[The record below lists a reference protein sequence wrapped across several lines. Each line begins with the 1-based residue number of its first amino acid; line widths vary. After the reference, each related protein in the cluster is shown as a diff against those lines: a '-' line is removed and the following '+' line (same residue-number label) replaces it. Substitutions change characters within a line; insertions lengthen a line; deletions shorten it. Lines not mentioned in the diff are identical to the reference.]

1 MSQPPGKDTR
11 SETPAPRYQPLVIV
25 LVAVCAGIVA
35 DRAWGA
41 PVEAWS
47 AVAVAAWV
55 AWAVLR
61 WGRWDRAAGLV
72 LLASVAACGGLWH
85 HVRWNLFEAN
95 DLGFYCR
102 PGRQPVGIEAIALGE
117 PERVPAP
124 PFDPMRIVPE
134 FDRSRLEVKVAAV
147 RDGTRWRPAS
157 GRARLTVDGHLLGV
171 RAGDRLRVFGQ
182 LWAPR
187 RRVNPGDWDSAAY
200 HRADRRLSQVGSGYP
215 ECVSVVRRSGI
226 LHSRRWLEDARN
238 AGTRLLEARLDR
250 RRAALAATVLLGA
263 REEITH
269 QEEQAFVETGTVHLL
284 AISGLHVGIVA
295 WALLG
300 ALRLAM
306 VPARRAV
313 VVVAA
318 AAVLYTMLTHAR
330 PPAIR
335 AMILVLTFCAAT
347 YLGRPRLTF
356 NALAAAALV
365 VLALSPAD
373 LFSTGVHLSFV
384 AVAGLMWLVPRWL
397 HAARDDRALLLA
409 GGRLRVLFGSLWR
422 WISRLALSSLA
433 IWLLTLPLVMARF
446 HLLTPVAPV
455 LNTLLWVPMGL
466 ALVSGFGVLVCGWL
480 LPPLGWAFGRCCDG
494 SLELVQWGVESA
506 RALPGSHFWVPGPA
520 DWWLVGFYGG
530 LGLAAAFPAIRPP
543 RRWCVALLA
552 GWIAA
557 GLLPSMLRGHAGRL
571 DCTFFSVGHGCAALL
586 ELPSGQTMLYDAGQL
601 GAPELGARSVAASL
615 WSRGITHLDAV
626 ILSHADADHYNLLP
640 HLFER
645 FSVGAVYVS
654 PVMFDSENRAMLALK
669 EAIRGAEVP
678 VREIY
683 AGDRLE
689 GGVGCRIEVVHPPRK
704 GVIGEDNAN
713 SLVLEVEYRG
723 RRIFLPGDLEHPG
736 LRDVLA
742 EEPWDCDV
750 LLAPHHGSRRSNPP
764 GLARWCQP
772 EWVVVSGSINSFRPD
787 MAESYHALGA
797 TVLHTGD
804 SGAISCCIGPEKLR
818 VEGFCGSR

>member
-1 MSQPPGKDTR
+1 MPGMSQPPGEDTR

-55 AWAVLR
+55 GWAVLR

-72 LLASVAACGGLWH
+72 LLASAAACGGLWH

-95 DLGFYCR
+95 DLGCYCGR
-102 PGRQPVGIEAIALGE
+102 GRQPVGIEAIALGE

-171 RAGDRLRVFGQ
+171 QAGDRLRVFGQ

-187 RRVNPGDWDSAAY
+187 SRMNPGDWDSAAY
-200 HRADRRLSQVGSGYP
+200 HRADRRLSQVVSGYP
-215 ECVSVVRRSGI
+215 ECVSVVRRSGL
-226 LHSRRWLEDARN
+226 LHSRRWLEDVRT

-269 QEEQAFVETGTVHLL
+269 DEEQAFVETGTVHLL

-365 VLALSPAD
+365 VLAL
-373 LFSTGVHLSFV
+373 
-384 AVAGLMWLVPRWL
+384 
-397 HAARDDRALLLA
+397 
-409 GGRLRVLFGSLWR
+409 
-422 WISRLALSSLA
+422 
-433 IWLLTLPLVMARF
+433 
-446 HLLTPVAPV
+446 
-455 LNTLLWVPMGL
+455 
-466 ALVSGFGVLVCGWL
+466 
-480 LPPLGWAFGRCCDG
+480 
-494 SLELVQWGVESA
+494 
-506 RALPGSHFWVPGPA
+506 
-520 DWWLVGFYGG
+520 
-530 LGLAAAFPAIRPP
+530 
-543 RRWCVALLA
+543 
-552 GWIAA
+552 
-557 GLLPSMLRGHAGRL
+557 
-571 DCTFFSVGHGCAALL
+571 
-586 ELPSGQTMLYDAGQL
+586 
-601 GAPELGARSVAASL
+601 
-615 WSRGITHLDAV
+615 
-626 ILSHADADHYNLLP
+626 
-640 HLFER
+640 
-645 FSVGAVYVS
+645 
-654 PVMFDSENRAMLALK
+654 
-669 EAIRGAEVP
+669 
-678 VREIY
+678 
-683 AGDRLE
+683 
-689 GGVGCRIEVVHPPRK
+689 
-704 GVIGEDNAN
+704 
-713 SLVLEVEYRG
+713 
-723 RRIFLPGDLEHPG
+723 
-736 LRDVLA
+736 
-742 EEPWDCDV
+742 
-750 LLAPHHGSRRSNPP
+750 
-764 GLARWCQP
+764 
-772 EWVVVSGSINSFRPD
+772 
-787 MAESYHALGA
+787 
-797 TVLHTGD
+797 
-804 SGAISCCIGPEKLR
+804 
-818 VEGFCGSR
+818 